1 MRFQHTTTYDA
12 AVNEVFAM
20 RTDPAWR
27 NQVGAVRVA
36 CRRER

>member
-1 MRFQHTTTYDA
+1 MRFQHTMTYDA
-12 AVNEVFAM
+12 PVNEVFAM

-27 NQVGAVRVA
+27 NQVGAVGVA